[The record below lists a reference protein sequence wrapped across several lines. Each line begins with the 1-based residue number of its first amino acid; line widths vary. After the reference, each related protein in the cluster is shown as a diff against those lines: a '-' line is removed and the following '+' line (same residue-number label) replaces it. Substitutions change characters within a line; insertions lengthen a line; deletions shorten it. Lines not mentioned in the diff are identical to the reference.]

1 MEVGVKRFG
10 VEMKRTFANYTAWS
24 VLCVGVLLTGTAALA
39 QDSTAKGS
47 QSPARQT
54 QSPGFEPGPGPSGSR
69 PDTTGT
75 PGSMTSHSGKS
86 TKQQMKECV
95 AHTRASNTA
104 LSESDAKKSCQEAL
118 KAQKESPHKEKPQ

>member
-1 MEVGVKRFG
+1 
-10 VEMKRTFANYTAWS
+10 MKRTFAKYTAGS
-24 VLCVGVLLTGTAALA
+24 ILCVGFLVTGTAAPA

-47 QSPARQT
+47 QSPAQQT
-54 QSPGFEPGPGPSGSR
+54 QTPGFEPGPGPSGSR

-95 AHTRASNTA
+95 ARTRASNTA
-104 LSESDAKKSCQEAL
+104 LSESDARKACQEAM
-118 KAQKESPHKEKPQ
+118 KAQKDNPHQEKPQ